1 MKVLLPK
8 KRPQDDVPVG
18 FDRPQEEEFAMMM
31 LGEGT
36 PYITHA
42 WPRFGPADT
51 DYLDFKG
58 VSGEGQEEMGRRLYV
73 ALSPALSE
81 AWGKAA
87 GDEDA
92 GQCRAASSF

>member
-1 MKVLLPK
+1 MLLPK

-58 VSGEGQEEMGRRLYV
+58 VSEKEQERMGRRLYV

-81 AWGKAA
+81 AWRRSAW
-87 GDEDA
+87 
-92 GQCRAASSF
+92 